1 MLVDEST
8 LVLQVK
14 ITCHAGDVVV
24 KVSVLLCGQIVRL
37 DTIDLAL
44 AHIGRT
50 LGSGRL
56 RTLLT

>member
-8 LVLQVK
+8 LILQVK
-14 ITCHAGDVVV
+14 ITCHASDVVV

-56 RTLLT
+56 RALLT